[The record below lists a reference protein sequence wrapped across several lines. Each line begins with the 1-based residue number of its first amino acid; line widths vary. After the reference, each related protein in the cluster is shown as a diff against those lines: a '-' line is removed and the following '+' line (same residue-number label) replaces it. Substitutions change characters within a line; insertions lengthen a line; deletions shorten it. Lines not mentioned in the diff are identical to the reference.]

1 MTLQPL
7 ADTEVAGDTGVAC
20 CQPVL
25 WGRGPPI
32 LGGLLEGK
40 SGQEKEATQSLRRVK
55 ASPLEQRIQHPPSTP
70 GSLGEQTTLIW

>member
-1 MTLQPL
+1 MALVTL
-7 ADTEVAGDTGVAC
+7 ADTELAGDTGVAC

-40 SGQEKEATQSLRRVK
+40 SGQEKEATQSLGKVM
-55 ASPLEQRIQHPPSTP
+55 ASPSEQRIQHPPFTP
-70 GSLGEQTTLIW
+70 GSVGA